1 MDKVKVGII
10 GVGYLGM
17 QHARILSY
25 LEEAELRGVADINFR
40 KAVEIGNR
48 HGVQYYQNYEKMLDE
63 IDAAIVATPTSEH
76 FSISMKLLKEG
87 KNILVEKPIT
97 ETVEQAEELVKTAKK
112 QRLVL
117 QAGHL
122 ERFNPAVEAI
132 EDLISEPKFIEVQR
146 LGSFSARSL
155 DIDVVLDL
163 MIHDLDIILALIRDD
178 VSLIKSS
185 GIHVLS
191 DKIDIANARL
201 EFKSGCVATLT
212 ASRVHQGKV
221 RKLRIFEPTSYYSI
235 DYIDQEVKAFPL
247 NGRQTDIKTLKIK
260 KEEPLKKELQNFF
273 RCICD
278 GKVRK
283 VSGEEGLRALKLA
296 YSVLEEASAYT
307 VRLKTCPSLPSW
319 RSHQ

>member
-10 GVGYLGM
+10 GVGYLGT

-25 LEEAELRGVADINFR
+25 LEEAELRGVADIDF
-40 KAVEIGNR
+40 KKSMQIGNR
-48 HGVQYYQNYEKMLDE
+48 HGVQYYENFEDMLDE
-63 IDAAIVATPTSEH
+63 IDAGIVATPTSEH
-76 FSISMKLLKEG
+76 YAITMALLKKG
-87 KNILVEKPIT
+87 KSVLVEKPIT
-97 ETVEQAEELVKTAKK
+97 ETIEQADELVSFAKK
-112 QRLVL
+112 NGLIL
-117 QAGHL
+117 QVGHL

-132 EDLISEPKFIEVQR
+132 ENLITEPKFIEVQR

-163 MIHDLDIILALIRDD
+163 MIHDLDIIMSLIKDE
-178 VSLIKSS
+178 VKVIKSS

-201 EFKSGCVATLT
+201 EFGSGCVATLT

-260 KEEPLKKELQNFF
+260 KEEPLKKELQSFF
-273 RCICD
+273 RCVRD
-278 GKVRK
+278 GKTRK

-296 YSVLEEASAYT
+296 YSVLEEAST
-307 VRLKTCPSLPSW
+307 
-319 RSHQ
+319 

>member
-25 LEEAELRGVADINFR
+25 LEEAELKGVADINFR

-48 HGVQYYQNYEKMLDE
+48 HGVQYYQNYENMLDE

-87 KNILVEKPIT
+87 KSVLVEKPIT
-97 ETVEQAEELVKTAKK
+97 ETTDQGEELVAMASKNG
-112 QRLVL
+112 LVL
-117 QAGHL
+117 QTGHL

-132 EDLISEPKFIEVQR
+132 ENLIKEPKFIEVQR

-178 VSLIKSS
+178 VKAIKSS

-191 DKIDIANARL
+191 EKIDIANARL
-201 EFKSGCVATLT
+201 EFESGCIATLT

-235 DYIDQEVKAFPL
+235 DYIDQEVKVFAL
-247 NGRQTDIKTLKIK
+247 DGSQTDIKTLKIK
-260 KEEPLKKELQNFF
+260 KEEPLKKELENFF
-273 RCICD
+273 MC
-278 GKVRK
+278 VRDKKTSK

-296 YSVLEEASAYT
+296 YRVLEDIEI
-307 VRLKTCPSLPSW
+307 
-319 RSHQ
+319 

>member
-10 GVGYLGM
+10 GVGYLGT

-25 LEEAELRGVADINFR
+25 LEEAELKGVADIDFK
-40 KAVEIGNR
+40 KAMQIGNR
-48 HGVQYYQNYEKMLDE
+48 HGVQYYENFEDMLDE
-63 IDAAIVATPTSEH
+63 IDAGIVATPTSEH
-76 FSISMKLLKEG
+76 YAISMELLKKG
-87 KNILVEKPIT
+87 KSVLVEKPIT
-97 ETVEQAEELVKTAKK
+97 ETVEQADEVVSFAKK
-112 QRLVL
+112 NGSIL
-117 QAGHL
+117 QVGHL

-132 EDLISEPKFIEVQR
+132 ENLITEPKFIEVQR

-163 MIHDLDIILALIRDD
+163 MIHDLDIIMSLIKDE
-178 VSLIKSS
+178 VKVIKSS

-201 EFKSGCVATLT
+201 EFGSGCVATLT

-260 KEEPLKKELQNFF
+260 KEEPLKKELQSFF
-273 RCICD
+273 RCVRD
-278 GKVRK
+278 GKTRK

-296 YSVLEEASAYT
+296 YSVLEEAST
-307 VRLKTCPSLPSW
+307 
-319 RSHQ
+319 

>member
-10 GVGYLGM
+10 GVGYLGT

-25 LEEAELRGVADINFR
+25 LEEAELKGVADIDFK
-40 KAVEIGNR
+40 KAMQIGNR
-48 HGVQYYQNYEKMLDE
+48 HGVQYYENFEEMLDE
-63 IDAAIVATPTSEH
+63 IDAGIVATPTSEH
-76 FSISMKLLKEG
+76 FSVSMELLNKG
-87 KNILVEKPIT
+87 KSVLVEKPIT
-97 ETVEQAEELVKTAKK
+97 ETIEQAEQLVSHAKK
-112 QRLVL
+112 TGTLL
-117 QAGHL
+117 QVGHL

-132 EDLISEPKFIEVQR
+132 ENMITEPRFIEVQR

-163 MIHDLDIILALIRDD
+163 MIHDLDIIMSLIKDE
-178 VSLIKSS
+178 VKVIKSS

-201 EFKSGCVATLT
+201 EFGSGCVATLT

-273 RCICD
+273 QCIRD
-278 GKVRK
+278 GKMR
-283 VSGEEGLRALKLA
+283 
-296 YSVLEEASAYT
+296 
-307 VRLKTCPSLPSW
+307 
-319 RSHQ
+319 

>member
-1 MDKVKVGII
+1 MDKVRVGII
-10 GVGYLGM
+10 GVGYLGT

-25 LEEAELRGVADINFR
+25 LEEADLKGVADIDFK
-40 KAVEIGNR
+40 KAMQIGNR
-48 HGVQYYQNYEKMLDE
+48 HGVQYYENFEEMLDE
-63 IDAAIVATPTSEH
+63 IDAGIVATPTSEH
-76 FSISMKLLKEG
+76 FSVSMELLNKG
-87 KNILVEKPIT
+87 KSVLVEKPIT
-97 ETVEQAEELVKTAKK
+97 ETIEQAEQLVSYAKK
-112 QRLVL
+112 NGMLL
-117 QAGHL
+117 QVGHL

-132 EDLISEPKFIEVQR
+132 ENMITEPRFIEVQR

-163 MIHDLDIILALIRDD
+163 MIHDLDIIMSLIKDE
-178 VSLIKSS
+178 VKVIKSS

-201 EFKSGCVATLT
+201 EFGSGCVATLT

-273 RCICD
+273 QCIRD
-278 GKVRK
+278 GKMRK

-296 YSVLEEASAYT
+296 FSVLEEAST
-307 VRLKTCPSLPSW
+307 
-319 RSHQ
+319 

>member
-10 GVGYLGM
+10 GVGYLGT

-25 LEEAELRGVADINFR
+25 LEEAELIGVADIDFK
-40 KAVEIGNR
+40 KAMVIGNR
-48 HGVQYYQNYEKMLDE
+48 HGVKYYDNFENMLDE
-63 IDAAIVATPTSEH
+63 IDAGIVATPTSEH
-76 FSISMKLLKEG
+76 FAISMKLLKKG
-87 KNILVEKPIT
+87 KSVLVEKPIT
-97 ETVEQAEELVKTAKK
+97 ETVKQAEGLVSAADKNG
-112 QRLVL
+112 LIL
-117 QAGHL
+117 QIGHL
-122 ERFNPAVEAI
+122 ERFNPAVEAL
-132 EDLISEPKFIEVQR
+132 ENLISEPKFIEVQR

-163 MIHDLDIILALIRDD
+163 MIHDLDIIMALIKDEVKVIR
-178 VSLIKSS
+178 SS

-201 EFKSGCVATLT
+201 EFASGCIATLT

-235 DYIDQEVKAFPL
+235 DYIDQEVKVFPL

-273 RCICD
+273 RCIID
-278 GKVRK
+278 GKKRK
-283 VSGEEGLRALKLA
+283 VTGEEGLRALRLA
-296 YSVLEEASAYT
+296 YSVLDEAEA
-307 VRLKTCPSLPSW
+307 
-319 RSHQ
+319 

>member
-10 GVGYLGM
+10 GVGYLGT

-25 LEEAELRGVADINFR
+25 LEEAELKGVADIDFK
-40 KAVEIGNR
+40 KAMQIGNR
-48 HGVQYYQNYEKMLDE
+48 HGVQYYENFEDMLDE
-63 IDAAIVATPTSEH
+63 IDAGIVATPTSEH
-76 FSISMKLLKEG
+76 FSVSMELLNKG
-87 KNILVEKPIT
+87 KSVLVEKPIT
-97 ETVEQAEELVKTAKK
+97 ETIEQAEKLVAFAKK
-112 QRLVL
+112 NGAIL
-117 QAGHL
+117 QVGHL

-132 EDLISEPKFIEVQR
+132 EDMITEPRFIEVQR

-163 MIHDLDIILALIRDD
+163 MIHDLDIIMSLIKDE
-178 VSLIKSS
+178 VKVIKSS

-201 EFKSGCVATLT
+201 EFGSGCVATLT

-247 NGRQTDIKTLKIK
+247 NGRQTDIRTLKIK

-273 RCICD
+273 RCIRD
-278 GKVRK
+278 RKERK

-296 YSVLEEASAYT
+296 YSVLEEAST
-307 VRLKTCPSLPSW
+307 
-319 RSHQ
+319 

>member
-1 MDKVKVGII
+1 MDKVRVGII

-25 LEEAELRGVADINFR
+25 LEEAELKGVVDIDFR

-48 HGVQYYQNYEKMLDE
+48 HGVQYYNNYENMLDE

-76 FSISMKLLKEG
+76 FSISMRLLEEG
-87 KNILVEKPIT
+87 KSVLVEKPIT
-97 ETVEQAEELVKTAKK
+97 ETVEQGEELVAMAKK
-112 QRLVL
+112 NGLIL
-117 QAGHL
+117 QTGHL

-132 EDLISEPKFIEVQR
+132 ESMIKEPKFIEVQR

-163 MIHDLDIILALIRDD
+163 MIHDLDIIMALIRDE
-178 VSLIKSS
+178 VKTIKSS

-191 DKIDIANARL
+191 EKIDIANARL
-201 EFKSGCVATLT
+201 EFKSGCIATLT

-235 DYIDQEVKAFPL
+235 DYIDQEVKVFPL
-247 NGRQTDIKTLKIK
+247 NGSQTDIKTLRIM
-260 KEEPLKKELQNFF
+260 KEEPLKKELKNFF
-273 RCICD
+273 RCIRE
-278 GKVRK
+278 KRTSK

-296 YSVLEEASAYT
+296 YRVLEEIEM
-307 VRLKTCPSLPSW
+307 
-319 RSHQ
+319 

>member
-10 GVGYLGM
+10 GVGYLGT

-25 LEEAELRGVADINFR
+25 LEEAELKGVADIDFN
-40 KAVEIGNR
+40 KAMQIGNR
-48 HGVQYYQNYEKMLDE
+48 HGVNYYENFEEMLDE
-63 IDAAIVATPTSEH
+63 IDAGIVATPTSEH
-76 FSISMKLLKEG
+76 FSISMELLNKG
-87 KNILVEKPIT
+87 KSVLVEKPIT
-97 ETVEQAEELVKTAKK
+97 ETIEQAEQLVSYAKK
-112 QRLVL
+112 NGAIL
-117 QAGHL
+117 QVGHL

-132 EDLISEPKFIEVQR
+132 EDMITEPKFIEVQR

-163 MIHDLDIILALIRDD
+163 MIHDLDIIMSLIKDE
-178 VSLIKSS
+178 VKVIKSS

-201 EFKSGCVATLT
+201 EFGSGCVATLT

-273 RCICD
+273 QSIRD
-278 GKVRK
+278 GKMRK

-296 YSVLEEASAYT
+296 YSVLEEAST
-307 VRLKTCPSLPSW
+307 
-319 RSHQ
+319 